1 MHFDSGGLTRSSE
14 TYLREVYLT
23 VDLAKGLTES
33 RRVCQLVR
41 GRANYNCRYLSDGI
55 TTSRS
60 RMMGDYHV
68 RFCERLRGEIPL
80 CLLDFILFIL
90 FSALEKTYS
99 LTSFGSS
106 GWLLSDLAMCMF

>member
-14 TYLREVYLT
+14 TYPREVYLT
-23 VDLAKGLTES
+23 VDLAKGLTEL

-41 GRANYNCRYLSDGI
+41 GRANYNSRYLSDGI

-80 CLLDFILFIL
+80 CLLDYFV
-90 FSALEKTYS
+90 LEYI
-99 LTSFGSS
+99 LTSMSWVPF
-106 GWLLSDLAMCMF
+106 LL

>member
-1 MHFDSGGLTRSSE
+1 MIQRETDENLMASPRVSMHFDSGGLTRSSE
-14 TYLREVYLT
+14 TYPREVYLT

-41 GRANYNCRYLSDGI
+41 GRANYNSRYLSDGI

-68 RFCERLRGEIPL
+68 RLYERLRRDILL
-80 CLLDFILFIL
+80 CLLDF
-90 FSALEKTYS
+90 Y
-99 LTSFGSS
+99 
-106 GWLLSDLAMCMF
+106 